1 MTLNE
6 RIKYLR
12 KEILNMN
19 QQDFS
24 NKINISRSNLG
35 NIEIGNV
42 NVTERVI
49 NDISR
54 SLNVNK
60 EWLINGTE
68 PIFSESNDP
77 YTDEI
82 IKIYL
87 TLNEDNKKYLRG
99 YMQRLLEEQT
109 IENN

>member
-1 MTLNE
+1 MTINE

-12 KEILNMN
+12 KEVLDLN
-19 QQDFS
+19 QQEFS

-35 NIEIGNV
+35 NIEIGKV
-42 NVTERVI
+42 NVTDRVI
-49 NDISR
+49 HDISR

-60 EWLINGTE
+60 NWLIDGIE

-77 YTDEI
+77 YTNEI

-87 TLNEDNKKYLRG
+87 TLNEDNRKYLRG
-99 YMQRLLEEQT
+99 YMERLLEEQK
-109 IENN
+109 NNNS

>member
-99 YMQRLLEEQT
+99 YM
-109 IENN
+109 